1 MDWRAFWLGF
11 LRGLGNPTAVIWG
24 VALAAPI
31 FAFKTPDTAES
42 IFAVVLCF
50 LCWLVIVGSWVRRA
64 LEKRAAKEEAQ

>member
-1 MDWRAFWLGF
+1 
-11 LRGLGNPTAVIWG
+11 VIWG